1 MERFKGFLKDNW
13 LLIFGILY
21 LIMPADILPDFIPLL
36 GKADDSAV
44 LLLDLIKRYVESK
57 PAK

>member
-21 LIMPADILPDFIPLL
+21 LIMPADILPDIIPLL

-44 LLLDLIKRYVESK
+44 LLLDLIKRYVESQ